1 MSTTTDM
8 PAFTPDEKLELL
20 FAPDLI
26 PADVKAALGD
36 DLHVRTHLCPPGL
49 SDSSYCG

>member
-1 MSTTTDM
+1 MSTTTEM
-8 PAFTPDEKLELL
+8 PTFTPDEKLELL

-36 DLHVRTHLCPPGL
+36 DLHVRVNLWPSGL
-49 SDSSYCG
+49 SYSSSRE